1 MVIGRR
7 GVMLRTKSYRNS
19 VYGSVL
25 IFLMAACN
33 LPQQAPT
40 NGVQSTPLP
49 GSPIPQISATTPANP
64 PASPAPIV
72 MNTIIASPTA
82 DLLHPIVIKS
92 SLCWEGPGGVYLV
105 VSAVKNGER
114 VELLGR
120 GSNPGWWVIDNPIY
134 HDPCWVTQDVLQIDP
149 NFDSSNLKI
158 FYPPPTPTPTYP
170 PSPTPT
176 P

>member
-1 MVIGRR
+1 MVLLI
-7 GVMLRTKSYRNS
+7 
-19 VYGSVL
+19 VL
-25 IFLMAACN
+25 AACN
-33 LPQQAPT
+33 LPQQTPT
-40 NGVQSTPLP
+40 NDFPDTQLAAFAPPRVS
-49 GSPIPQISATTPANP
+49 TTPPTNP
-64 PASPAPIV
+64 PATFTPVP
-72 MNTIIASPTA
+72 TIIPIGSPTA
-82 DLLHPIVIKS
+82 DLFHPLVIKNA
-92 SLCWEGPGGVYLV
+92 LCWEGPGAAYLV
-105 VSAVKNGER
+105 VSAVKNGEQ

-149 NFDSSNLKI
+149 SFDSANLKI

>member
-1 MVIGRR
+1 
-7 GVMLRTKSYRNS
+7 MLRKKSYRNS
-19 VYGSVL
+19 GYGL
-25 IFLMAACN
+25 ILILLLAACN
-33 LPQQAPT
+33 LPLQTPT
-40 NGVQSTPLP
+40 SGLLSTQLPATPLL
-49 GSPIPQISATTPANP
+49 QITATPPTNP
-64 PASPAPIV
+64 PASPAPLPTNTTIV
-72 MNTIIASPTA
+72 APTA
-82 DLLHPIVIKS
+82 DLLHPLVIKS
-92 SLCWEGPGGVYLV
+92 SLCWEGPGAVYLV

-149 NFDSSNLKI
+149 SFDSANLKM
-158 FYPPPTPTPTYP
+158 FYPPPTPTPTHP